1 MPDHTT
7 SKDVKYLGRDFDSI
21 KQGLVD
27 FVKNYYPNT
36 YNDFNEAS
44 PGMMFL
50 ELISYVGDT
59 LNYYIDSQ
67 FKESLLLQATE
78 RRNVLAIAAAMGY
91 KPMISVPS
99 AVDLDVFQLMPS
111 TGTGENAAPDMRYA
125 LYIQPGMQVQANLSE
140 LVENTFSTTRNA
152 TQSTTIN
159 FYIQEAV
166 DFSVDTTN
174 DPVEFT
180 VYSIDGDGN
189 PEYYLAKK
197 KIRAVSAVPQTQ
209 EVIVDAVEKF
219 YKFKIPFANNRN
231 INESPN
237 FIGIDSIIDSD
248 GNVWTEVPYLA
259 QDTVFEAVENTQLND
274 PDAAVYSNEIPYLLK
289 LKKVPRRFV
298 TRILDDGIEVQFGSG
313 ISNSADEELLP
324 TPENIGLN
332 LPTGKIDTD
341 QSIDPNAPG
350 FTKSYGIAPSNTT
363 LTVTYLVGGG
373 TRSNVASNT
382 ITNLI
387 AVDTNTLNFPQD
399 TGALNSTII
408 NSIAIN
414 NPTPAAGGRSQ
425 ETLEEIRQKAL
436 MQLSTQNRAVTREDY
451 MIRALS
457 MPPKFGSVSKVF
469 ITPDEQNN
477 LLTSDSTDIAANPL
491 ALNMYVLG
499 YNADKQLVATNTAIK
514 ENLKTYLSQYRML
527 TDSINLRDGYI
538 VNIQVNF
545 DIISFRDQ
553 NANEVLLRCV
563 QAVKRHF
570 EIDRWQINQP
580 IIHSDIISVL
590 LGTRGVQTVTNLSL
604 KNLDSAAL
612 GYSNISYDII
622 TATRNGITYPSLD
635 PMIFEV
641 KYPDNDIK
649 GRIAT
654 Y

>member
-7 SKDVKYLGRDFDSI
+7 SKDIKYLGRDFDSI

-50 ELISYVGDT
+50 ELVSYVGDT

-67 FKESLLLQATE
+67 FKETLLLQATE

-91 KPMISVPS
+91 KPYVSVPS
-99 AVDLDVFQLMPS
+99 TVELDLFQLMPA
-111 TGTGENAAPDMRYA
+111 TGTGENAEPDTRYA

-140 LVENTFSTTRNA
+140 LVENTFTTQGGSP
-152 TQSTTIN
+152 TETTVD

-166 DFSVDTTN
+166 DFSVNTPD
-174 DPVEFT
+174 DPVEYT
-180 VYSIDGDGN
+180 VYSIGADGN

-197 KIRAVSAVPQTQ
+197 KLKAVSATVETQ
-209 EVIVDAVEKF
+209 EVTVGAVEKF
-219 YKFKIPFANNRN
+219 FKLKIPFQNNRT
-231 INESPN
+231 INEAPN
-237 FIGIDSIIDSD
+237 FIGIHSIIDSD
-248 GNVWTEVPYLA
+248 GNLWTEVPYLA

-274 PDAAVYSNEIPYLLK
+274 PDASVYSAEIPYLLK

-298 TRILDDGIEVQFGSG
+298 TRVLDDGIEVQFGAG

-332 LPTGKIDTD
+332 LPTGKIDVD
-341 QSIDPNAPG
+341 QSIDPNTPG
-350 FTKSYGIAPSNTT
+350 ITKSYGIAPSNTT

-382 ITNLI
+382 ITNI
-387 AVDTNTLNFPQD
+387 TAVDSNTASFPQN
-399 TGALNSTII
+399 TGPLNSTIL
-408 NSIAIN
+408 NSLAVN
-414 NPTPAAGGRSQ
+414 NPAAAIGGRSQ
-425 ETLEEIRQKAL
+425 ETLEEIRQNAIK
-436 MQLSTQNRAVTREDY
+436 QLSTQNRAVTREDY
-451 MIRALS
+451 MVRAMA
-457 MPPKFGSVSKVF
+457 MPPKFGSITKVF

-477 LLTSDSTDIAANPL
+477 LLTSDTTDTVSNPL
-491 ALNMYVLG
+491 AMNMYVLG
-499 YNADKQLVATNTAIK
+499 YNSDKQLVVPNRAVK
-514 ENLKTYLSQYRML
+514 ENLKTYLDHYRML
-527 TDSINLRDGYI
+527 TDSVNIRDAFI
-538 VNIQVNF
+538 VNMQVNF
-545 DIISFRDQ
+545 DIIPFGNE

-563 QAVKRHF
+563 QAVKKHF
-570 EIDRWQINQP
+570 EIERWQINQP
-580 IIHSDIISVL
+580 IIHSDITSL
-590 LGTRGVQTVTNLSL
+590 LLATRGVQTVTNLTL
-604 KNLDSAAL
+604 KTLDDSSL
-612 GYSNISYDII
+612 GYSNISYDMI

-641 KYPDNDIK
+641 KFPDNDIK

>member
-7 SKDVKYLGRDFDSI
+7 SKDIKYLGRDFDSV

-50 ELISYVGDT
+50 ELVAYVGDT

-91 KPMISVPS
+91 KPYVSVPS
-99 AVDLDVFQLMPS
+99 AVELDLFQLMPA
-111 TGTGENAAPDMRYA
+111 TGTGEDAEPDMRYA

-140 LVENTFSTTRNA
+140 LVENSFTTQRGGPQN
-152 TQSTTIN
+152 TTVD

-166 DFSVDTTN
+166 DFSIDTTD

-180 VYSIDGDGN
+180 VYSIGADGN

-197 KIRAVSAVPQTQ
+197 KVRAVSATPQTQ
-209 EVIVDAVEKF
+209 EVTVGAVEKF
-219 YKFKIPFANNRN
+219 FKLKIPFENNRN
-231 INESPN
+231 INEAPS
-237 FIGIDSIIDSD
+237 FIGIDSIVDSD

-274 PDAAVYSNEIPYLLK
+274 PDASVYSAEIPYLLK

-298 TRILDDGIEVQFGSG
+298 TRILDDGIEVQFGAG
-313 ISNSADEELLP
+313 ISDSADEDLLP

-332 LPTGKIDTD
+332 LPTGKIDVD
-341 QSIDPNAPG
+341 QSIDPNTPG
-350 FTKSYGIAPSNTT
+350 ITKSYGIAPSNTT
-363 LTVTYLVGGG
+363 LTVTYLTGGG
-373 TRSNVASNT
+373 TRANVASNT
-382 ITNLI
+382 ITNI
-387 AVDTNTLNFPQD
+387 TAIDSNTDNFPQS
-399 TGALNSTII
+399 TGPLNSTIL
-408 NSIAIN
+408 NSLAVN
-414 NPTPAAGGRSQ
+414 NPNAAIGGRSQ
-425 ETLEEIRQKAL
+425 ETLEEIRQNAIK
-436 MQLSTQNRAVTREDY
+436 QLSTQNRAVTREDY
-451 MIRALS
+451 MIRAMTL
-457 MPPKFGSVSKVF
+457 PPKFGSVTKVF

-477 LLTSDSTDIAANPL
+477 LLTSDTTDTVSNPL
-491 ALNMYVLG
+491 AMNMYVLG
-499 YNADKQLVATNTAIK
+499 YNADKQLVATNMAVK
-514 ENLKTYLSQYRML
+514 ENLKTYISHYRML
-527 TDSINLRDGYI
+527 TDSINIRDAFI
-538 VNIQVNF
+538 VNVQVNF
-545 DIISFRDQ
+545 DIIPFGNE
-553 NANEVLLRCV
+553 NANEILLRCV
-563 QAVKRHF
+563 QAVKKHF
-570 EIDRWQINQP
+570 EIERWQINQP
-580 IIHSDIISVL
+580 IIHSDITSVL
-590 LGTRGVQTVTNLSL
+590 LATRGVQTVTNLTL
-604 KNLDSAAL
+604 KTLDDASL
-612 GYSNISYDII
+612 GYSNISYDMI